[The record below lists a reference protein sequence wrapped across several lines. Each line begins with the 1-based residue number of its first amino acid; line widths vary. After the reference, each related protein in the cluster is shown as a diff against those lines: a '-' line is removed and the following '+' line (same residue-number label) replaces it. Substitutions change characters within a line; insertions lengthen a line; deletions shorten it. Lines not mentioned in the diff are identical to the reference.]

1 LTRQPTDSRGNAG
14 RASALGPPPFQPA
27 WPGSASEPSAAET
40 APPQQPVSWRRR
52 LQALS
57 STLKALEIGT
67 PITTGP
73 LTLFPLLR
81 TDAPLAAYALL
92 DEALDAGLAEVTEI
106 SDGGSVPELLFR
118 NRSDRDILL
127 VDGEELVGAKQNRVL
142 NLTILVGAF
151 QDVKI
156 PVSCV
161 EAGRWAWRSRRF
173 SSGKKKLHARARFEK
188 MRGVPA
194 AMRESGTR
202 SRGDIQGAVWRSVDE
217 KMASFDH
224 RSPTS
229 SLHEVFDSVEDR
241 LQEHRG
247 KVEPQPGQVGAA
259 FTEGGEIAGVELFD
273 AADTLGKM
281 LPKLVDSY
289 LFDALELESGGAKA
303 RAPSLAKV
311 RALLKRIADAEP
323 EVYAA
328 VAKGEDLRI
337 DRRRLHAAA
346 LADGERLVHLSA
358 FEEAAP
364 SEQPR

>member
-1 LTRQPTDSRGNAG
+1 M
-14 RASALGPPPFQPA
+14 
-27 WPGSASEPSAAET
+27 
-40 APPQQPVSWRRR
+40 
-52 LQALS
+52 QALS
-57 STLKALEIGT
+57 STLKALEIGS
-67 PITTGP
+67 PIASGP
-73 LTLFPLLR
+73 LTVFPLLR
-81 TDAPLAAYALL
+81 TDAPPAAYALL

-142 NLTILVGAF
+142 NLTILVGAY

-188 MRGVPA
+188 MRGVSA
-194 AMRESGTR
+194 AMRESGQR
-202 SRGDIQGAVWRSVDE
+202 ARGDIQGAVWRSVED

-229 SLHEVFDSVEDR
+229 SLHEVFDSVEPR

-247 KVEPQPGQVGAA
+247 KVEPLPGQIGAV
-259 FTEGGEIAGVELFD
+259 FTMGGEIAGVELFD

-289 LFDALELESGGAKA
+289 LVDALEFESGGVK
-303 RAPSLAKV
+303 APSLAKV

-337 DRRRLHAAA
+337 DKRRLHAAA

-358 FEEAAP
+358 FEA
-364 SEQPR
+364 SESADKLR

>member
-1 LTRQPTDSRGNAG
+1 M
-14 RASALGPPPFQPA
+14 
-27 WPGSASEPSAAET
+27 
-40 APPQQPVSWRRR
+40 
-52 LQALS
+52 QALS
-57 STLKALEIGT
+57 STLKALTIGT

-81 TDAPLAAYALL
+81 ADAPPAAYVLL

-106 SDGGSVPELLFR
+106 SEGGSVPELLFR

-151 QDVKI
+151 QDVRI

-173 SSGKKKLHARARFEK
+173 ASGKRKLNASARREK
-188 MRGVPA
+188 MRGVSA
-194 AMRESGTR
+194 AMSESGAR
-202 SRGDIQGAVWRSVDE
+202 SRGDIQGAVWRSVGDSME
-217 KMASFDH
+217 RAAC

-241 LQEHRG
+241 LQQHRG
-247 KVEPQPGQVGAA
+247 KVAPLAGQVGAVFA
-259 FTEGGEIAGVELFD
+259 IGGEIAGVELFD
-273 AADTLGKM
+273 AADTLGKL

-289 LFDALELESGGAKA
+289 LFDALELESEGADGK
-303 RAPSLAKV
+303 APSLAEV
-311 RALLKRIADAEP
+311 RALIERIAIAQP
-323 EVYAA
+323 AVYTA
-328 VAKGEDLRI
+328 VAKGVDLRI
-337 DRRRLHAAA
+337 EQPSLHAAA
-346 LADGERLVHLSA
+346 LADGERVVHLSA

-364 SEQPR
+364 SEEPR